1 MVAVAFYD
9 LEEQFQQTAR
19 QFQKLLGAKY
29 VYQIDNL
36 FAGESIASEA
46 LEPIRVLLVLDPSS
60 LEHQLSEL
68 DQMTGVAVARIR
80 RSPDEEL
87 TRLLISESV
96 LRASLNLLPEI
107 SEPA

>member
-1 MVAVAFYD
+1 
-9 LEEQFQQTAR
+9 
-19 QFQKLLGAKY
+19 LGAKH

-46 LEPIRVLLVLDPSS
+46 LEPIRVVLVLDPSPV
-60 LEHQLSEL
+60 EQQLSEL
-68 DQMTGVAVARIR
+68 DQMMGVAVARMR
-80 RSPDEEL
+80 RSPDEDL

-96 LRASLNLLPEI
+96 LRASLSLLPEI